1 MKLYHLSTT
10 NMNNS
15 YLTPRIPSNYF
26 TKNGYEDSKTKRVC
40 FSTEI
45 DGSLMGMSRNLEG
58 ETLYVHEPVD
68 TSKLKI
74 IKPTLHQVPDS
85 KITKEVWVM
94 DKVKIKCVGIIKV
107 IKDKGEDGIQF
118 KYGNNVAELYEWD
131 WKWIKKFSEVEQI
144 YNDLIGGVL
153 NG

>member
-1 MKLYHLSTT
+1 MNIYHLS
-10 NMNNS
+10 
-15 YLTPRIPSNYF
+15 PSNLNNTFLHPRTPDNFF
-26 TKNGYEDSKTKRVC
+26 TKNGFEDARTKRVC

-45 DGSLMGMSRNLEG
+45 DGCLLGMSMNLTG
-58 ETLYVHEPVD
+58 KILYVHQPVSD
-68 TSKLKI
+68 VRI
-74 IKPTLHQVPDS
+74 IRPTVKQVPDS
-85 KITKEVWVM
+85 KITKEVWVK
-94 DKVKIKCVGIIKV
+94 DKVKIKCIGIIQV
-107 IKDKGEDGIQF
+107 IKDKGTDGIPF